1 MRLSHQLAP
10 LRVVGN
16 KIVNAR
22 SGAEVILRGV
32 NRSGLEYSSL
42 ENPLGSAGITDREIA
57 EIVENWGATII
68 RLPFNQEWAVE
79 TPGYNPQHYRTAIE
93 TVVEM
98 AARRGAYTLLDLQWL
113 DARTM
118 RGTVGGQPNY
128 VAPLP
133 SPDSIVLWEQLGALW
148 RDEPAI
154 LFDIFNEPHDVL
166 SDDHEPLLGIRED
179 GSTFPCRH
187 RRVGK
192 RQWHPWARQLIRAIR
207 CVHQDALIFVPGT
220 DWAYDLRDH
229 PLAREAGIVYSTHVY
244 PGKRLPWDK
253 AFGQLAAVAPVF
265 VGEWGGGDE
274 DLAWGQQLLTYLEQR
289 HIGWTAWSWSDHPRL
304 IEPSTYYTPTRF
316 GALVRTAL
324 SIPELRIVS

>member
-22 SGAEVILRGV
+22 TEVKVILRGV
-32 NRSGLEYSSL
+32 NRSGLEYSSPAD
-42 ENPLGSAGITDREIA
+42 PLSSAGISEREIT
-57 EIVENWGATII
+57 EIVEHWGATII
-68 RLPFNQEWAVE
+68 RLPFNQEWALE
-79 TPGYNPQHYRTAIE
+79 TPGYDPQPYRTAIE
-93 TVVEM
+93 AVVEM
-98 AARRGAYTLLDLQWL
+98 AACRGAYTLLDLQWL
-113 DARTM
+113 DARNI
-118 RGTVGGQPNY
+118 RGTVSGQPNY

-133 SPDSIVLWEQLGALW
+133 NPDSISLWEQLAAIW

-166 SDDHEPLLGIRED
+166 PDDHVPVLGIRED
-179 GSTFPCRH
+179 GSTFTRLH
-187 RRVGK
+187 RSVGK
-192 RQWHPWARQLIRAIR
+192 RGWHAWARQLVRAIR
-207 CVHQDALIFVPGT
+207 RVHQDALIFVPGT

-229 PLAREAGIVYSTHVY
+229 PLAGVAGVVYSTHVY
-244 PGKRLPWDK
+244 PAKRLPWDK
-253 AFGQLAAVAPVF
+253 AFGELAEIAPVF

-274 DLAWGQQLLTYLEQR
+274 DLAWGQRLLSYLEQR

-316 GALVRTAL
+316 GALVKAAL
-324 SIPELRIVS
+324 CVQTFAS